1 MKRWSKWNVA
11 CCILVLTAGLGLAD
25 SGESDPPVADADETA
40 AAAEEARVK
49 KIKMYARNWSWTP
62 DEIRVKK
69 GTRLSLDFVSEDAN
83 HAFELKAY
91 KIKVNLPQDKRGQVE
106 FVADKVGTF
115 RWRCS
120 RPCGNGCAKM
130 TGKLVVAE

>member
-1 MKRWSKWNVA
+1 
-11 CCILVLTAGLGLAD
+11 
-25 SGESDPPVADADETA
+25 
-40 AAAEEARVK
+40 
-49 KIKMYARNWSWTP
+49 MYARNWDWTP

-69 GTRLSLDFVSEDAN
+69 GTRIVIDFVSEDAN

-91 KIKVNLPQDKRGQVE
+91 KIKVNLPQDKRGQID
-106 FVADKVGTF
+106 FVADKVGKF

-130 TGKLVVAE
+130 TGTLVVAE

>member
-1 MKRWSKWNVA
+1 MKHQSIWSISF
-11 CCILVLTAGLGLAD
+11 CSVLLFAGITLAD
-25 SGESDPPVADADETA
+25 SGESEAPVVDAAETA
-40 AAAEEARVK
+40 AAAEEAPVK
-49 KIKMYARNWSWTP
+49 KVKMYARNWKWTP
-62 DEIRVKK
+62 DEIRVKQ
-69 GTRLSLDFVSEDAN
+69 GTRVIIDFHSEDAS
-83 HAFELKAY
+83 HGFELKAY

-130 TGKLVVAE
+130 LGQLVVME